1 MDSGEKEV
9 ASCSL
14 YQADGAGT
22 KRERERGGREMKR
35 MQKRKRGRGNG
46 VVGGGGV
53 HGKLLINKLEG
64 ELQNKHHLR
73 LAKKVIGLS

>member
-22 KRERERGGREMKR
+22 KRERERGGGEMKR

-46 VVGGGGV
+46 VVGGGFMG
-53 HGKLLINKLEG
+53 NY
-64 ELQNKHHLR
+64 
-73 LAKKVIGLS
+73 